1 VVEDWIR
8 EAKKSS
14 RVGMILLHN
23 GIVRKTSKGGEIV
36 NGLIVKVDKKK
47 IQDIEEK
54 VKKEKGIFYCRI
66 KVNEGKLQVGE
77 DIMWVLIAGDFRENC
92 FPVMEKTVGEVKE
105 AISEKEV

>member
-1 VVEDWIR
+1 MPYNSVYCPFQESLCDETVKRAD
-8 EAKKSS
+8 
-14 RVGMILLHN
+14 
-23 GIVRKTSKGGEIV
+23 SKGRQ
-36 NGLIVKVDKKK
+36 KK